1 MSRTT
6 AGRHGARGVTWR
18 HEGSCRHS
26 NADAR
31 TPSQCLET
39 AHALLARYA
48 EQPGDD
54 VLREE
59 IADFRHIVAQAVIN
73 LPALGKDDP
82 ECEAVRKLIRDLMQ
96 SGAADHPVDPADL
109 AAADDCRQQGWPG
122 LLAAMLLVPAWQWPG
137 APRFD
142 EVPTWLW
149 LDYALYVFASP
160 QGFTACGQA
169 ETHAAHHLRRLEEVV
184 RLLDANRG
192 SAAVRALVT
201 IYQRTSN
208 CIPLYFSLSSLR
220 RHYELRGHL
229 LMSATGT
236 GATTPLAPLPRP
248 GRRLRVGFINRHF
261 GPQTETYTT
270 LPTFE
275 QLDPARFEVL
285 LFAHEAADTP
295 LERHARTR
303 TAGFQVLPAA
313 LDDQVRVLREAALDV
328 AVFGTNV
335 TAVCHEVTLLACH
348 RVAPLQ
354 VANNSSCTTT
364 GLPEIDLYVSG
375 TLTEAPGAE
384 QNFTERLGLL
394 PGPAHA
400 FDYEADRQEPAGTW
414 TRAALGL
421 PEDAVVF
428 VSAANY
434 FKIIPEMREAW
445 ARLLAAVPGSRLLLH
460 PFNPNWSSSYPV
472 KRFCAEFDRVLEA
485 HGVATDRLVVSSVRF
500 PSRTDVKEL
509 IRTGDIYLDTFPF
522 AGVNSLVDPLE
533 LGLPVVAWEGDTFRS
548 RMGGALLRQLG
559 LDELVAT
566 DETGYLALATRL
578 ATDAD
583 GRTAL
588 KARIVDAME
597 SSPVFLDPLAA
608 SDAFGALLELAF
620 DEQVAVGHA
629 EFRRNR
635 TPLRVP
641 APADAMERV
650 SAGVTAFG
658 ADDTV
663 TAADCA
669 REVLGAAPTHTAAR
683 HLLGAV
689 MLRNG
694 NAARA
699 VDYLLG
705 AVQQGGNN
713 APVWHDLAVALAEAG
728 RPAQALEA
736 VRTSLHL
743 DGQRLE
749 GWQLLGELALK
760 AGQSDLLAQ
769 ALARIDAIAPDDP
782 RAVELRQRAGLSL
795 PAKTAG
801 NNAARHI
808 LLYTDDPE
816 HGGVAHYNH
825 SLLLALARA
834 GHRVSCAQTQ
844 SESALVAAQRAA
856 GVRHHWIGYDTG
868 REFARTLTDGTVAQ
882 RILQADRPDLV
893 IFSDCCPLS
902 NLAARE
908 TARQLGIPYIVV
920 VGFVGYYLA
929 KTFAAQL
936 PLLAAQYAA
945 ARAVVAVSQE
955 NLALLRAHFG
965 LAADRGQVIH
975 YGRPEEFFQPR
986 DEKVRARLRAGLGVP
1001 AEAVVCFTAARL
1013 TGVKRHDLQ
1022 LEAITQLAA
1031 GRTASDLHFVWAGDG
1046 DQRAVLEKEIQR
1058 RGLAR
1063 CVHLLGQRTD
1073 VREWYDAADIF
1084 VLPSQIEGMPLAIM
1098 EAMAK
1103 GLPVIAT
1110 AVSGI
1115 PEELGD
1121 TGKLLPDPAAD
1132 PRGVVGGLVGT
1143 ISNWAAHPAVRSA
1156 LGRRGRDRA
1165 DQMFREER
1173 MLELTLGLIGQ
1184 QLRVGSPTES
1194 PQGVDAAS
1202 NSIAQPI
1209 VAPPAGFVSQLT
1221 QFFKGPKLLQVDW
1234 TDGATATIIHHDDG
1248 QTAGTAREVKAA
1260 GAGPRFPLPDGS
1272 VDTVFNLGSLARV
1285 EERALPG
1292 WLAELWRVTG
1302 RNLWFALEAGP
1313 GRDHQWWETKFFEAG
1328 FRKHPLMSLVVPYP
1342 ASERDES
1349 RVMLVLEKIP
1359 AAALAKYPLSALK
1372 AERDL
1377 HMDML
1382 REAGVR
1388 SEAHLARY
1396 QLAARHAR
1404 DGGVILDAA
1413 CGLGYGSAMLAQ
1425 QFPHARV
1432 IGVDISEYAIDYA
1445 RANFAGVL
1453 PNLEFHLADACN
1465 LSMIA
1470 EGTVDLVV
1478 SFETIEHVP
1487 DPGLFL
1493 RGAVQR
1499 MKAGATFIGSIPNLW
1514 LDETGKDPNPWHFHV
1529 FDLPKFYQLMAG
1541 FLHVSHV
1548 YRENA
1553 GGHLRN
1559 TASGPDLRAVQLP
1572 VTDQLE
1578 EAEWWIIAARKTPA
1592 ALAATGKK
1600 PRIWL
1605 IDGEIRGRF
1614 YVQLQESFEA
1624 EWLIGSSIQPENL
1637 DLAIVSDEWWAPSSV
1652 EVQRLKRLG
1661 VPTLHVVDGVVDWKN
1676 TWENPRSLSAA
1687 AGLPL
1692 FQPVLSDKIACLGQ
1706 AQARILG
1713 TWGNAAKCE
1722 IVGAPRF
1729 DRYYAL
1735 KRRKRT
1741 AEMPARILIVTAN
1754 TPYFN
1759 EQQHADI
1766 LEGLK
1771 DLKEFFAL
1779 AAQEGIPIEPVWRLT
1794 KGLDAELGLTPA
1806 ATAARELADVLG
1818 TVDGV
1823 IGSSSTALLEAMLLG
1838 LPTAL
1843 LDYSNCPHYLQ
1854 PAWQI
1859 TAARQIP
1866 LVVGELVNPPPPK
1879 MLEQE
1884 TVLHDNLE
1892 CASPAT
1898 ARLIQLVTV
1907 MIEEGR
1913 RARRC
1918 GEMPSFRP
1926 QMLSP
1931 GTPGQILPENRFNL
1945 AKLYPDHPVFRI
1957 DSIAELQ
1964 AELNHWRKNHSESM
1978 WKSYALL
1985 TVQWRSKL
1993 EAATILSGLG
2003 QSEAA
2008 VDLMMQSLKVVESC
2022 NQPEVVMEA
2031 VLEVSTH
2038 LAPHDAGRTRRLLAM
2053 ALNLARRLGR
2063 ADAIQRATQ
2072 MLEALSPL
2080 DSKMA
2085 S

>member
-1 MSRTT
+1 MRVLFATGSAASYMLPPRLGEEQVNCGPDWADENAPDGQVRSLATPVGEYDLFALASRLPPGQQPD
-6 AGRHGARGVTWR
+6 AVVCLVDASWR
-18 HEGSCRHS
+18 NLPRNLAAFKCPRVLLV
-26 NADAR
+26 AD
-31 TPSQCLET
+31 THHLNSPLINM
-39 AHALLARYA
+39 LRYA
-48 EQPGDD
+48 TAEPFDRIVFLYD
-54 VLREE
+54 
-59 IADFRHIVAQAVIN
+59 RHHA
-73 LPALGKDDP
+73 
-82 ECEAVRKLIRDLMQ
+82 EFF
-96 SGAADHPVDPADL
+96 
-109 AAADDCRQQGWPG
+109 AAAGLRNLYWFPG
-122 LLAAMLLVPAWQWPG
+122 LTFPHE
-137 APRFD
+137 D
-142 EVPTWLW
+142 
-149 LDYALYVFASP
+149 
-160 QGFTACGQA
+160 
-169 ETHAAHHLRRLEEVV
+169 
-184 RLLDANRG
+184 
-192 SAAVRALVT
+192 AAVRAVRRARRRQEIMFVGQAGRFHPRRSRLLEALAARGLPIGRKAVP
-201 IYQRTSN
+201 QSVGLG
-208 CIPLYFSLSSLR
+208 LYGASLLGFNASLNGDLN
-220 RHYELRGHL
+220 LRAFEILAAGAAL
-229 LMSATGT
+229 LTDR
-236 GATTPLAPLPRP
+236 LAPASGLADLWTDGREMLTYGSAEELTERAAHALAHPRETTA
-248 GRRLRVGFINRHF
+248 VGAAGAAWFDRHF
-261 GPQTETYTT
+261 N
-270 LPTFE
+270 
-275 QLDPARFEVL
+275 AR
-285 LFAHEAADTP
+285 
-295 LERHARTR
+295 RRR
-303 TAGFQVLPAA
+303 TAFQALALDGTAAPEFALPAA
-313 LDDQVRVLREAALDV
+313 NPTRVL
-328 AVFGTNV
+328 
-335 TAVCHEVTLLACH
+335 
-348 RVAPLQ
+348 
-354 VANNSSCTTT
+354 
-364 GLPEIDLYVSG
+364 
-375 TLTEAPGAE
+375 
-384 QNFTERLGLL
+384 
-394 PGPAHA
+394 
-400 FDYEADRQEPAGTW
+400 
-414 TRAALGL
+414 
-421 PEDAVVF
+421 
-428 VSAANY
+428 
-434 FKIIPEMREAW
+434 
-445 ARLLAAVPGSRLLLH
+445 
-460 PFNPNWSSSYPV
+460 FNG
-472 KRFCAEFDRVLEA
+472 D
-485 HGVATDRLVVSSVRF
+485 TDRLIDALAVYEGLQEMHRETETVQVTHAADVPDDISSIWATLPRIQVSHEADAAEADVGIFGRTTEQVPPARCLWCWNADAADGLRLEQAF
-500 PSRTDVKEL
+500 VPHGFSRLNE
-509 IRTGDIYLDTFPF
+509 
-522 AGVNSLVDPLE
+522 
-533 LGLPVVAWEGDTFRS
+533 
-548 RMGGALLRQLG
+548 Q
-559 LDELVAT
+559 
-566 DETGYLALATRL
+566 LALFV
-578 ATDAD
+578 
-583 GRTAL
+583 RTA
-588 KARIVDAME
+588 
-597 SSPVFLDPLAA
+597 
-608 SDAFGALLELAF
+608 
-620 DEQVAVGHA
+620 A
-629 EFRRNR
+629 E
-635 TPLRVP
+635 PEPIP
-641 APADAMERV
+641 APAD
-650 SAGVTAFG
+650 
-658 ADDTV
+658 
-663 TAADCA
+663 
-669 REVLGAAPTHTAAR
+669 H
-683 HLLGAV
+683 
-689 MLRNG
+689 
-694 NAARA
+694 
-699 VDYLLG
+699 
-705 AVQQGGNN
+705 
-713 APVWHDLAVALAEAG
+713 
-728 RPAQALEA
+728 RPH
-736 VRTSLHL
+736 V
-743 DGQRLE
+743 
-749 GWQLLGELALK
+749 
-760 AGQSDLLAQ
+760 
-769 ALARIDAIAPDDP
+769 
-782 RAVELRQRAGLSL
+782 
-795 PAKTAG
+795 
-801 NNAARHI
+801 

-834 GHRVSCAQTQ
+834 GHRVTCMQTH
-844 SESALVAAQRAA
+844 SDGALVAAQRAA
-856 GVRHHWIGYDTG
+856 GVRHHWIDFDTS
-868 REFARTLTDGTVAQ
+868 REFARTVTDGAAAL
-882 RILQADRPDLV
+882 RILAADRPDLV
-893 IFSDCCPLS
+893 IFSDCCPFS

-908 TARQLGIPYIVV
+908 AARQLGIPYVV
-920 VGFVGYYLA
+920 VIGFVGAYLA
-929 KTFAAQL
+929 ETFAGQL
-936 PLLAAQYAA
+936 PALAAQYAA

-955 NLALLRAHFG
+955 NLDLLRTRFG
-965 LAADRGQVIH
+965 LAANHGQVIH

-986 DEKVRARLRAGLGVP
+986 DEAVRARLRAGLGVP

-1022 LEAITQLAA
+1022 LEAITQLMA
-1031 GRTASDLHFVWAGDG
+1031 GRTKSDLHFVWAGDG
-1046 DQRAVLEKEIQR
+1046 DQRAVLEKEIPR

-1063 CVHLLGQRTD
+1063 SVHLLGRRPD
-1073 VREWYDAADIF
+1073 VRDWYDAADIF
-1084 VLPSQIEGMPLAIM
+1084 VLPSQLEGMPLAIM

-1121 TGKLLPDPAAD
+1121 TGKLLPNPAAD

-1143 ISNWAAHPAVRSA
+1143 ISNWAAHPAARDAV
-1156 LGRRGRDRA
+1156 GRRGRERA
-1165 DQMFREER
+1165 MRMFREER
-1173 MLELTLGLIGQ
+1173 MLELTLDLVAR
-1184 QLRVGSPTES
+1184 QLQVSPPAE
-1194 PQGVDAAS
+1194 PPHDAEAAS
-1202 NSIAQPI
+1202 GSTARP
-1209 VAPPAGFVSQLT
+1209 VAATPAGFIPQLVE
-1221 QFFKGPKLLQVDW
+1221 FFKGSKLLQIDW
-1234 TDGATATIIHHDDG
+1234 RDGATATIIQHDDG
-1248 QTAGTAREVKAA
+1248 QTTGPAREVKTA
-1260 GAGPRFPLPDGS
+1260 GAAPRLPLPDGS
-1272 VDTVFNLGSLARV
+1272 IDTVFNLGSLNVVPDAALAGWLV
-1285 EERALPG
+1285 ELHRLTGRNVWIALDALPG
-1292 WLAELWRVTG
+1292 
-1302 RNLWFALEAGP
+1302 RN
-1313 GRDHQWWETKFFEAG
+1313 QVWWERKFFEVG

-1359 AAALAKYPLSALK
+1359 AAALAQYPLSALK

-1413 CGLGYGSAMLAQ
+1413 CGLGYGSAMLAR

-1465 LSMIA
+1465 LSMIG
-1470 EGTVDLVV
+1470 EGTVDLVI

-1578 EAEWWIIAARKTPA
+1578 EAEWWIIAATKTPA
-1592 ALAATGKK
+1592 ALAATGTK

-1624 EWLIGSSIQPENL
+1624 EWLMGGSIQPENL
-1637 DLAIVSDEWWAPSSV
+1637 DLAIVSDEWWGPSSV

-1706 AQARILG
+1706 AQARVLG

-1806 ATAARELADVLG
+1806 VTAARELADVLV
-1818 TVDGV
+1818 TVDAV

-1866 LVVGELVNPPPPK
+1866 LVVGELVNPPPAK

-1931 GTPGQILPENRFNL
+1931 GAPVQILPENRFSL

-1964 AELNHWRKNHSESM
+1964 AELNHWRKNHSESI

-2038 LAPHDAGRTRRLLAM
+2038 LAPHDANRTRRLLAM